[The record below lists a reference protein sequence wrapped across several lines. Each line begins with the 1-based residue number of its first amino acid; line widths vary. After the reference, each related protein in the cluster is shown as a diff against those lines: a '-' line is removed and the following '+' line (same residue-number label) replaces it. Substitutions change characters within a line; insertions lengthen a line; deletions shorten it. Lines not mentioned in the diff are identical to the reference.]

1 MTLEIWTE
9 VVSTKNRGTFIEL
22 EHNISLQAACREAGR
37 CYLKAPSILDFKHR
51 KMAIWVHLIQ
61 MSHFRGVDVLKHVG
75 ISKRAQ
81 EHILVFNRRQW
92 KKKSN
97 YRGNGRPS
105 VKVRQLSWGSSLGFL
120 ADSSGWTC
128 KIGRKGSCTHVKTPS
143 WKTATNS
150 QRRAQLPLAK
160 TNAFSYILFFRTWW
174 SFF

>member
-1 MTLEIWTE
+1 MSRSREMLLKSSINTGLQTQEDGNLGPFDPNEPFQGSGCTQTCRNLQK
-9 VVSTKNRGTFIEL
+9 STRT
-22 EHNISLQAACREAGR
+22 HSRVQPEA
-37 CYLKAPSILDFKHR
+37 
-51 KMAIWVHLIQ
+51 M
-61 MSHFRGVDVLKHVG
+61 
-75 ISKRAQ
+75 
-81 EHILVFNRRQW
+81 

-128 KIGRKGSCTHVKTPS
+128 KIGRKGSCTHVKTSS